1 MSSESEHTLQIETP
15 EADRSSGSVRRAL
28 SDFGPFIGF
37 AFVFALFAVLGPASF
52 VSFYNLKTIL
62 TQSVIVGVAAFGST
76 YVIISKG
83 IDLSVGSQ
91 IALATVVV
99 ATVMNEFGGETGTLV
114 LIAAAAGGILVCG
127 LTGLVNGLL
136 ITRFK
141 IVPFIV
147 TLGTMQIARG
157 VAKWIAQEQTVPTP
171 ANWLNNLMLVDP
183 KPSWI
188 LFAPGVWICLV
199 ALVVSG
205 IVLKYTVL
213 GRYVFAIGSNEQ
225 TARLCGIRVDRFKI
239 IVYSL
244 CGLLTG
250 IAGVMQYSYL
260 TVGDPTSAVG
270 LELDIIAAVVI
281 GGGSLNGGEGSVV
294 GSLIGA
300 LIMAVLRNGCNM
312 LGVPNFVQ
320 EIIIGAIIVG
330 AVLIDQQKHRVKTGK
345 TSEVRRP
352 ASDVQRPA

>member
-1 MSSESEHTLQIETP
+1 MTL
-15 EADRSSGSVRRAL
+15 RGAL

-52 VSFYNLKTIL
+52 TSFYNLKTIL
-62 TQSVIVGVAAFGST
+62 TQSVIIGVAALGTT

-91 IALATVVV
+91 IALGTVVV
-99 ATVMNEFGGETGTLV
+99 ATVINYFGSDPGTVALLV
-114 LIAAAAGGILVCG
+114 AAAAGMLVCG
-127 LTGLVNGLL
+127 LTGLVNGVL
-136 ITRFK
+136 ITRFR

-157 VAKWIAQEQTVPTP
+157 VSKWIALEQTVPTP
-171 ANWLNNLMLVDP
+171 ANWLNSLMLVDP
-183 KPSWI
+183 EPSWL
-188 LFAPGVWICLV
+188 LFAPGIWMCVL
-199 ALVVSG
+199 ALIVSAV
-205 IVLKYTVL
+205 VLKYTVL

-225 TARLCGIRVDRFKI
+225 TARLCGIRVDRFKV
-239 IVYSL
+239 IVYTL

-250 IAGVMQYSYL
+250 IAAVLQYSYL

-281 GGGSLNGGEGSVV
+281 GGGSLNGGEGSAV
-294 GSLIGA
+294 GSIVGA

-330 AVLIDQQKHRVKTGK
+330 AVLIDQQKHRVKSTAP
-345 TSEVRRP
+345 TQP
-352 ASDVQRPA
+352 ASPAGS